1 MSKKKNKNKN
11 EFFKI
16 DGEQVYLLT
25 ISGSRHEDHIPVMFC
40 TADRLFKEYGICLS
54 HLSKESMD
62 ELNNGEWLFSSN
74 NEFEGWGYE
83 TPWDNEKEDVANEM
97 MKAWK
102 EGKQE
107 GLIAYFLKKRA
118 SSGMSEEELEDLA
131 GDIENE
137 LFWNNPN
144 FGVELNIIAVR
155 VGDISVT

>member
-1 MSKKKNKNKN
+1 MTTNNNK

-25 ISGSRHEDHIPVMFC
+25 ISGSRHEDHSPVMFC

-62 ELNNGEWLFSSN
+62 KLNNGKWLFSSN
-74 NEFEGWGYE
+74 NQFEGWGGYGP
-83 TPWDNEKEDVANEM
+83 PWDNEKEDVANEM

-118 SSGMSEEELEDLA
+118 SSGMSEEELDDLA

-137 LFWNNPN
+137 LFWNNID

-155 VGDISVT
+155 VGDIPRT